1 MKKEELIERIIDTF
15 TDMGS
20 EDPIDT
26 AASNLITL
34 EEATTYLS
42 ERRAMEIKDLEPSE
56 RLPEEVTPRLYMEA
70 FNCYIRKCK
79 YDITLEHLI
88 EYFTDGELVDTYL
101 EFKGDYHNDKDKT
114 FYPTDFLNEDMEFPF
129 TETDLTMLDLINI
142 GKRSYG
148 FSPEEEFCWYDE
160 DNNELHSTDTPFK
173 DGLIDAK
180 TFCEWILEDNDR
192 IKRVQSYMVN
202 TQIDYVFRYWG

>member
-15 TDMGS
+15 TDIGS

-79 YDITLEHLI
+79 YDVTLKRLA
-88 EYFTDGELVDTYL
+88 EYFTDGELV
-101 EFKGDYHNDKDKT
+101 
-114 FYPTDFLNEDMEFPF
+114 
-129 TETDLTMLDLINI
+129 
-142 GKRSYG
+142 
-148 FSPEEEFCWYDE
+148 
-160 DNNELHSTDTPFK
+160 
-173 DGLIDAK
+173 
-180 TFCEWILEDNDR
+180 
-192 IKRVQSYMVN
+192 
-202 TQIDYVFRYWG
+202 